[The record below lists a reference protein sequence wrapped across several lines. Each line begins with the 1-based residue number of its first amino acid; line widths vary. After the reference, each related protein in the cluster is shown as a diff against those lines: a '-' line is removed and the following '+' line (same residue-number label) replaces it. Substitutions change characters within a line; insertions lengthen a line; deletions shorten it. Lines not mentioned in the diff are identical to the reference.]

1 MTTQQ
6 IADRLVNLL
15 RAKKFI
21 EAQTELY
28 HKDIWSREPQNH
40 PFPLLKGKA
49 RLIEKERQFLKAIR
63 TWHEF
68 KVSEPLVSRDYF
80 SIRMYTHVDLST
92 DRTIEIDEI
101 IVYGVDNDKII
112 SERFFYKT
120 NE

>member
-6 IADRLVNLL
+6 IACRLVDLL

-21 EAQTELY
+21 EAQTQLY
-28 HKDIWSREPQNH
+28 HKDIWSREPKDH
-40 PFPLLKGKA
+40 PFPLIKGKA
-49 RLIEKERQFLKAIR
+49 RLIEKERQFLKVIR
-63 TWHEF
+63 TWYEF
-68 KVSEPLVSRDYF
+68 EVSEPLVSKDYF
-80 SIRMYTHVDLST
+80 SIRMYTHVKLS
-92 DRTIEIDEI
+92 DNRTVKIDEI